1 MWDLTTLMNATLALS
16 MILNKKDACRVQ
28 WVVSVVK
35 IVISVINVG
44 LSSIMMLPQ
53 TYALSNVEMERDL
66 TLNAMMATMMIMM
79 AVQ

>member
-35 IVISVINVG
+35 IVISAINVG

>member
-35 IVISVINVG
+35 IVISAINVG

-66 TLNAMMATMMIMM
+66 ALNAMMATMMIMM

>member
-35 IVISVINVG
+35 IVISAINVG

-53 TYALSNVEMERDL
+53 TYALRNVEMERDL
-66 TLNAMMATMMIMM
+66 VLNAMMATMMIMM